1 MASASRLSVAA
12 LVELLPLDGTS
23 VYWEVGDS
31 EPPWEESLGAF
42 SVPPV
47 SSTTHPGVSVSGG
60 GSTTSGKGPSVI
72 GMGGDSIV
80 NSVMTG
86 GTVDGLSVAGVLCVE
101 LPSRRVV
108 RLENITGVILSSG
121 LSVLISSCS
130 WYSFGFPAASTSPA
144 ALPEVDLTSS
154 VATRANAVTMQ
165 KMISPITKQAT
176 VLGPIFLGAVADSS
190 MDFQWLPLTIISSSA
205 PPLTLWVP
213 VFTLGLEGAA
223 DDQCSA
229 VSRSDDAGDPDSE
242 PCDTDPVST
251 GTNARSDATP
261 EGHVSWYG

>member
-1 MASASRLSVAA
+1 MAALSSAVASASRLSVAA

-31 EPPWEESLGAF
+31 EPPREESLGAVC
-42 SVPPV
+42 VPPV
-47 SSTTHPGVSVSGG
+47 SSTTHPGVSVSAG

-86 GTVDGLSVAGVLCVE
+86 GRVNRLNVVTGGAVDGVSVAGVLCVE

-108 RLENITGVILSSG
+108 RLANITGVILSSG

-144 ALPEVDLTSS
+144 ALPEFDLTSS
-154 VATRANAVTMQ
+154 VAIRANAVTMQ
-165 KMISPITKQAT
+165 KMISPSTKQAA

-190 MDFQWLPLTIISSSA
+190 MDFQW
-205 PPLTLWVP
+205 
-213 VFTLGLEGAA
+213 
-223 DDQCSA
+223 
-229 VSRSDDAGDPDSE
+229 
-242 PCDTDPVST
+242 
-251 GTNARSDATP
+251 
-261 EGHVSWYG
+261 